1 MSTSKVT
8 IESKRKISTVSIH
21 TLGCK
26 LNFSESSY
34 ISKSL
39 EDNDFKIVEF
49 NEYAD
54 VYIINTCS
62 VTENA
67 DNKFKH
73 FVKQALKIN
82 PEAFIAAIGCYAQ
95 LKPKEL
101 LSVNGVDLVLGAA
114 DKFNLLDYLKNIDN
128 DYSNKIHSC
137 NINEVNFFNES
148 YSLNHRTRA
157 FLKVQ
162 DGCDYKCSFCT
173 IPLARGKS
181 RSNTI
186 SNVVSNVY
194 KIASQDVKEIVL
206 TGINLGDFGKTV
218 NKTNDSNFFDL
229 VKELDK
235 LDLDLRFRISSIEP
249 NLLSDE
255 IIEFISTSKKFVHH
269 FHIPLQSGSDTI
281 LKSMRRRYDSKLYE
295 SRINKINKL
304 MPDACIGVDV
314 IVGFPGETDDDFDT
328 LLNFLEEIQ
337 FDRLG
342 VFTYSEEEDT
352 SGADL
357 EDDVPMDVKIQRMD
371 AVMDLQHSISFNNN
385 QALIGQ
391 ELDIII
397 DSSDPDDDQ
406 QMLGRTIWDAP
417 EIDQQVIVSGVYELG
432 SIVKLKI
439 DEAGAYE
446 LYASGQTDNIIP
458 LGDIN

>member
-314 IVGFPGETDDDFDT
+314 IVGFPGEDDDK
-328 LLNFLEEIQ
+328 FLESLSFLEKLDISY
-337 FDRLG
+337 LH
-342 VFTYSEEEDT
+342 VFTYSERDNTHAITLPKIVQSNIRSKRSKLLRILSSRKKADFYKRNIGSTHNVLFESEDKNGFIEGF
-352 SGADL
+352 SPNYIRFRRKWDSSLAGSL
-357 EDDVPMDVKIQRMD
+357 VESKFM
-371 AVMDLQHSISFNNN
+371 
-385 QALIGQ
+385 
-391 ELDIII
+391 EI
-397 DSSDPDDDQ
+397 DSQ
-406 QMLGRTIWDAP
+406 GFAI
-417 EIDQQVIVSGVYELG
+417 
-432 SIVKLKI
+432 
-439 DEAGAYE
+439 
-446 LYASGQTDNIIP
+446 
-458 LGDIN
+458 

>member
-1 MSTSKVT
+1 M
-8 IESKRKISTVSIH
+8 STVSIH

-314 IVGFPGETDDDFDT
+314 IVGFPGEDDDK
-328 LLNFLEEIQ
+328 FLESLSFLEKLDISY
-337 FDRLG
+337 LH
-342 VFTYSEEEDT
+342 VFTYSERDNTHAITLPKIVQSNIRSKRSKLLRILSSRKKADFYKRNIGSTHNVLFESEDKNGFIEGF
-352 SGADL
+352 SPNYIRFRRKWDSSLAGSL
-357 EDDVPMDVKIQRMD
+357 VESKFM
-371 AVMDLQHSISFNNN
+371 
-385 QALIGQ
+385 
-391 ELDIII
+391 EI
-397 DSSDPDDDQ
+397 DSQ
-406 QMLGRTIWDAP
+406 GFAI
-417 EIDQQVIVSGVYELG
+417 
-432 SIVKLKI
+432 
-439 DEAGAYE
+439 
-446 LYASGQTDNIIP
+446 
-458 LGDIN
+458 